1 MNKKYFFVIST
12 ILSLL
17 IISPVYAQSS
27 QSIVLTADKT
37 EGQTPLKVNFQA
49 DLKNFTHCGNTY
61 TWDFGTGP
69 SLAVADSCYYTGNP
83 PQPTEPSRIITS
95 SHTYDTPGTYI
106 ATLKVNSVVSN
117 SLVITVT
124 VSGSSNPPPTPTTTS
139 PPPPPPLP
147 PPTPQPTTSTMSV
160 VVTQSS
166 QSIVLTADKTE
177 GQAPLKVNF
186 QADLK
191 NFTHCGNTY
200 TWDFGTGP
208 SLAVADSCYY
218 TGNPP
223 QPTEPSRIITSSH
236 TYDTPGTYIATLK
249 VNSVVSNS
257 LVITVTVS
265 GRSNPPPTPTTTS
278 PPPPPPLP

>member
-17 IISPVYAQSS
+17 IISPVYA
-27 QSIVLTADKT
+27 
-37 EGQTPLKVNFQA
+37 
-49 DLKNFTHCGNTY
+49 
-61 TWDFGTGP
+61 
-69 SLAVADSCYYTGNP
+69 
-83 PQPTEPSRIITS
+83 
-95 SHTYDTPGTYI
+95 
-106 ATLKVNSVVSN
+106 
-117 SLVITVT
+117 
-124 VSGSSNPPPTPTTTS
+124 
-139 PPPPPPLP
+139 
-147 PPTPQPTTSTMSV
+147 
-160 VVTQSS
+160 QSS

-249 VNSVVSNS
+249 VNSVVSNY

-265 GRSNPPPTPTTTS
+265 GSSNPPPSVLPPFYQFYRNLTLGSWGEDVAALQKFLNKEGIFVAVVGFGS
-278 PPPPPPLP
+278 PGNETRYFGRLTMMALARWQAAHGILPSVGYFGIKTRTAINAMMNR